1 MFTHIL
7 LTIKTSKLFKYK
19 LLILPSFI
27 LFFSFTQSFAQSGL
41 IVAPTMLE
49 FEGRERYSTLTL
61 VNRGT
66 ESHSYR
72 ISFINQK
79 MLENG
84 EMVPV
89 DTPAPNEGFA
99 AQYLRYS
106 PRQITLLPN
115 RPQTVRVMLRLPG
128 DASDGEYRSHLLFQ
142 QLPDTSSPVSQQS
155 DGDGLG
161 VSITAQ
167 FGITIPVFIRK
178 GNLVASA
185 SISDIE
191 NYTDDQGK
199 TILGFTINREGNKT
213 IRGHISVKAN
223 GKEIGRLKGFPVY
236 LSTEKRKVGVILDES
251 NITGKNLQIEY
262 RARDRDGGDVIAL
275 AQKQY

>member
-1 MFTHIL
+1 MFNQTL
-7 LTIKTSKLFKYK
+7 LTINLPKQFK
-19 LLILPSFI
+19 LLFLSV
-27 LFFSFTQSFAQSGL
+27 LYLLLLTAQAYSQSGL

-89 DTPAPNEGFA
+89 DSPAENEGFA
-99 AQYLRYS
+99 AQFLRYS

-115 RPQTVRVMLRLPG
+115 RPQTVRVMLRMPAG
-128 DASDGEYRSHLLFQ
+128 VKDGEYRSHLLFQ
-142 QLPDTSSPVSQQS
+142 QLPDTSSPLSREAS
-155 DGDGLG
+155 GDGLG

-178 GNLVASA
+178 GNLVATST
-185 SISDIE
+185 ITEIE
-191 NYTDDQGK
+191 NLVDNQGR
-199 TILGFTINREGNKT
+199 TNLGFTINREGNKT

-223 GKEIGRLKGFPVY
+223 GKEIGRMKGLPVY
-236 LSTEKRKVGVILDES
+236 LSTNKRRVEIPLDEKS
-251 NITGKNLQIEY
+251 LVGKNLQIEY
-262 RARDRDGGDVIAL
+262 RSRDRDGGDIIAV
-275 AQKQY
+275 AQKQF

>member
-1 MFTHIL
+1 MFTHSL
-7 LTIKTSKLFKYK
+7 LTIINFKHVKFRLLFLSTFY
-19 LLILPSFI
+19 
-27 LFFSFTQSFAQSGL
+27 LFFSSVSGFAQSGL

-66 ESHSYR
+66 EAHSYR
-72 ISFINQK
+72 ISFINQA

-89 DTPAPNEGFA
+89 DTPAENEGFA
-99 AQYLRYS
+99 GNFLRYS

-115 RPQTVRVMLRLPG
+115 RPQTVRVMLRMPG
-128 DASDGEYRSHLLFQ
+128 DAQDGEYRSHLLFQ
-142 QLPDTSSPVSQQS
+142 QLPDTSSPVSRETS
-155 DGDGLG
+155 GDGLG

-178 GNLVASA
+178 GNLVATST
-185 SISDIE
+185 ISEIE
-191 NYTDDQGK
+191 NLVDNQGR
-199 TILGFTINREGNKT
+199 TTLGFTITREGNKT
-213 IRGHISVKAN
+213 VRGHISVKAN
-223 GKEIGRLKGFPVY
+223 GKEIGRMKGLPVY
-236 LSTEKRKVGVILDES
+236 LSTKRRRVEIPLDEN
-251 NITGKNLQIEY
+251 NIAGKNIQIEY
-262 RARDRDGGDVIAL
+262 RSRDRDGGDIIAL